1 MKASTQVHRLREVR
15 VSECEL
21 TLMQHLQSAASQRVP
36 THSFCKA
43 KDLLIVG
50 VCFIPDE
57 GVGEVGE
64 GRESLPELT
73 AHDGHHQVDL
83 HQAKGETVL
92 GQQHLQDGLVA
103 SCPGAQVHQVEVAA
117 WYGQLLMKNL

>member
-1 MKASTQVHRLREVR
+1 
-15 VSECEL
+15 
-21 TLMQHLQSAASQRVP
+21 MQHLQSAASQRVL
-36 THSFCKA
+36 THSLCKA

-57 GVGEVGE
+57 GVWEVGE
-64 GRESLPELT
+64 GRERLLELT

-92 GQQHLQDGLVA
+92 GQEHLEDGLVA
-103 SCPGAQVHQVEVAA
+103 SCPGAQVDQVEVTA
-117 WYGQLLMKNL
+117 WYGHLLVKNLWFN

>member
-1 MKASTQVHRLREVR
+1 
-15 VSECEL
+15 
-21 TLMQHLQSAASQRVP
+21 MQHLESAASQQAL
-36 THSFCKA
+36 THSLGEA

-57 GVGEVGE
+57 GVWEVGE
-64 GRESLPELT
+64 GGERLLELT

-92 GQQHLQDGLVA
+92 GQEHLEDGLVA
-103 SCPGAQVHQVEVAA
+103 SCPGAQVDQVEVAA
-117 WYGQLLMKNL
+117 WYGHLLVQHLRFN

>member
-1 MKASTQVHRLREVR
+1 M
-15 VSECEL
+15 L
-21 TLMQHLQSAASQRVP
+21 TKHLQSAASQRVL
-36 THSFCKA
+36 THSLCQA

-57 GVGEVGE
+57 GVREVGE
-64 GRESLPELT
+64 GRERLLELT

-92 GQQHLQDGLVA
+92 GQEHLEDGLVA
-103 SCPGAQVHQVEVAA
+103 SCPGAQVDQVEVTA
-117 WYGQLLMKNL
+117 WYGHLLMKDL